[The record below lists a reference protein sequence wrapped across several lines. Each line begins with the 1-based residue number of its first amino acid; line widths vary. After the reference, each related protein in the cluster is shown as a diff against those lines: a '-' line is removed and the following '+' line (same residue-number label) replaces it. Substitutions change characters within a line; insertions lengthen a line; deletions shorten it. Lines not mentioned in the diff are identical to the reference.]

1 MWPNVWFGDLHVYK
15 SMLIGLHDTECPY
28 WDQVSLN
35 HTNQTPIRKV
45 MDTHKLAEGK
55 MLNCNDMYY
64 V

>member
-1 MWPNVWFGDLHVYK
+1 MV
-15 SMLIGLHDTECPY
+15 IGLHDTECPY
-28 WDQVSLN
+28 WEQVSLN

-55 MLNCNDMYY
+55 MLNCNDLFY